1 MNSSISLGKALLALQ
16 LAAATPLAS
25 AAILQ
30 NGSFELPVVANGAA
44 VQTTPVGWA
53 WDGSIGF
60 LFSSDAPG
68 FAADGEQFVDIG
80 NTSAFALRQDFS
92 SGADGLYRLSW
103 SDNAAAF
110 AQVAPYRFAVTGVVD
125 HGGQF
130 DANEGVDGLWTAR
143 EALLQLA
150 PGNYQLVFA
159 PVDVAMPLPA
169 QDRYIDNVSLAPVPV
184 PAALW
189 LLGPAVV
196 GLLGMSRRAGR
207 ADPPT

>member
-1 MNSSISLGKALLALQ
+1 MNTSILLGKALLALQ

-30 NGSFELPVVANGAA
+30 NGSFELPVVANGAV
-44 VQTTPVGWA
+44 VQTTPVGWT
-53 WDGSIGF
+53 WDGPIGF

-80 NTSAFALRQDFS
+80 NTSVFALRQDFS
-92 SGADGLYRLSW
+92 IAAAGLYRLSW
-103 SDNAAAF
+103 ADNAAAF
-110 AQVAPYRFAVTGVVD
+110 LQVAPYRFAVNGVVN
-125 HGGQF
+125 HGAQF

-150 PGNYQLVFA
+150 QGDYQLVFA

-189 LLGPAVV
+189 LLVPAVA

-207 ADPPT
+207 AQLLA